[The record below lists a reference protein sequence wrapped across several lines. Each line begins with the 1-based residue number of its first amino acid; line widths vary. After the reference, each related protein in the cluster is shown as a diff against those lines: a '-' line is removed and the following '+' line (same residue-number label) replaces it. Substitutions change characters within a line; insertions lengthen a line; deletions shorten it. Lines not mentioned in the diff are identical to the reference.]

1 VDVLGRGGSG
11 DSGDG
16 ELDAGEGQVIVGG
29 CVGLEVAGKTVHV
42 IGLGALGTGRAVARV
57 LAGRG
62 ARVTVS
68 DVKPAEALADQ
79 IAGLEGTGVTV
90 LTGGEAY
97 RDIERAELVV
107 PSPGVPLDAPPLLRA
122 REAGAHVLSEIEIA
136 YRLAR
141 SPIIAIT
148 GTKGKT
154 TTAALLGEL
163 LSDAGVPTLVGG
175 NIGRPLIELAEAAQ
189 PEQWLVAEVSSFQLE
204 ATERFRPRIAVMLNL
219 LADHLDRHGT
229 MASYEAA
236 KVRIL
241 ANQEGDDTA
250 VLNRDDGRVWARRRA
265 TRAQVRPYSLRRAEP
280 DGADLS
286 EGWLR
291 VAGARV
297 CPREAVRLRG
307 KHNLGNAL
315 AALLAMHAAGAP
327 LSKAE
332 ATLRRFP
339 GVEHRLE
346 VVATVDGVLFV
357 NDSQATTPS
366 ATIAAL
372 EAFEERAV
380 LIAGGRPKV
389 HKWGEL
395 AAAAARHG
403 ASLLLIGEA
412 AAEIARAAQ
421 DAGVTDIERAASLPE
436 AVRAAFRRAR
446 PGEVVLLSPACAS
459 FDMFTNMAERG
470 RVFRETVD
478 ALSRGERGE

>member
-1 VDVLGRGGSG
+1 MNVD
-11 DSGDG
+11 
-16 ELDAGEGQVIVGG
+16 
-29 CVGLEVAGKTVHV
+29 VAGKTVHV
-42 IGLGALGTGRAVARV
+42 IGLGALGTGRAVARL
-57 LAGRG
+57 LAARG

-68 DVKPAEALADQ
+68 DAKPAEALADQ
-79 IAGLEGTGVTV
+79 IAALDGTGVTV
-90 LTGGEAY
+90 LTGSEAY
-97 RDIERAELVV
+97 RDIEQAELVV

-122 REAGAHVLSEIEIA
+122 REAGAQVLSEIEIA

-154 TTAALLGEL
+154 TTTALLGEL
-163 LSDAGVPTLVGG
+163 LSDAGVPALVGG
-175 NIGRPLIELAEAAQ
+175 NIGRPLVELAEAAQ

-229 MASYEAA
+229 MESYEAA
-236 KVRIL
+236 KVRIF
-241 ANQEGDDTA
+241 ANQESDDTA
-250 VLNRDDGRVWARRRA
+250 VLNRDDGRVWAQRRA

-297 CPREAVRLRG
+297 CPAEAMRLRG
-307 KHNLGNAL
+307 RHNLGNAL
-315 AALLAMHAAGAP
+315 AALSAMHAAGAP
-327 LSKAE
+327 LDQAE

-346 VVATVDGVLFV
+346 VVATVGEVLFV

-372 EAFEERAV
+372 EAFREHVV

-389 HKWGEL
+389 HEWGEL
-395 AAAAARHG
+395 AAAVARHG

-412 AAEIARAAQ
+412 AEEIARAAQ
-421 DAGVTDIERAASLPE
+421 DAGVTDSARVTGLPE
-436 AVRAAFRRAR
+436 AVREAFRRAR

-470 RVFRETVD
+470 RVFREAVQ
-478 ALSRGERGE
+478 ALSQERGE